1 MFRKILDLFHR
12 DSLLNQALK
21 DSYIMLDVDREMFVE
36 SIKSL
41 RKQDNSEL
49 KIDIRKKD
57 LMINEYEREVRKKV
71 LTHLSISGKADITPG
86 LVLTSI
92 IIDIERIG
100 DYTKNIV
107 ELSLNHPTRLEGS
120 IFEEELVKI
129 EEILINIFDQL
140 IDAFKNSKIQIARE
154 IMKNSSEITR
164 KCDKWVSMLIKGEG
178 TPQVPTDAIC
188 LALYIRYLKRICAHL
203 RNIATSIVNPFHR
216 IGYREKSKSNLKS
229 EHK

>member
-12 DSLLNQALK
+12 DNLLNQALK
-21 DSYIMLDVDREMFVE
+21 ESYVMLDIDREMVKE
-36 SIKSL
+36 SIYSL
-41 RKQDNSEL
+41 RKRDTSEL

-71 LTHLSISGKADITPG
+71 LTHLSISGTADITPG

-107 ELSLNHPTRLEGS
+107 ELALNHPAQLEGS
-120 IFEEELVKI
+120 IFEKELVKI
-129 EEILINIFDQL
+129 EEILITIFDQL
-140 IDAFKNSKIQIARE
+140 IDAFKKSNVPIARE
-154 IMKNSSEITR
+154 IMENSSEITQ

-178 TPQVPTDAIC
+178 TPPIPADAIC
-188 LALYIRYLKRICAHL
+188 LALYIRYLKRVCAHL
-203 RNIATSIVNPFHR
+203 RNIASSIVNPFHR

-229 EHK
+229 NHE

>member
-21 DSYIMLDVDREMFVE
+21 ESYIMLDADREMFVE

-41 RKQDNSEL
+41 RKQDKSEL
-49 KIDIRKKD
+49 KTDIRKKD

-71 LTHLSISGKADITPG
+71 ITHLSISGTADITSG

-100 DYTKNIV
+100 DYTKNII
-107 ELSLNHPTRLEGS
+107 ELALNHPARLEGS

-140 IDAFKNSKIQIARE
+140 IDAFKNSNTQIARE
-154 IMKNSSEITR
+154 IMENSSEITR

-178 TPQVPTDAIC
+178 TPSIPADAIC
-188 LALYIRYLKRICAHL
+188 LALYIRYLKRVCAHL

-229 EHK
+229 NRE